1 MIKGL
6 DNLFYEERL
15 KELGHFSLE
24 KKRLRADLIKVSQ
37 YLKGSYKEDRGFLFI
52 TKHMEKTSDNEYK
65 LHQERL
71 SLDLG
76 KKF

>member
-37 YLKGSYKEDRGFLFI
+37 YLKGSYKEDRGSVF
-52 TKHMEKTSDNEYK
+52 TTCHMERTRGNDYK
-65 LHQERL
+65 LQVS
-71 SLDLG
+71 SL
-76 KKF
+76 